1 MMFDQQVSRAVTQYE
16 EPSCGSDDL
25 YSVLLRTKFSPLL
38 SGDPGTLTEVQRK
51 ILLVE
56 FKKEVK
62 ASLSCLTSVPEQFY
76 DLDIVGTKKAVKVLN
91 DRIEDLIE
99 TLSNV

>member
-1 MMFDQQVSRAVTQYE
+1 M
-16 EPSCGSDDL
+16 
-25 YSVLLRTKFSPLL
+25 
-38 SGDPGTLTEVQRK
+38 
-51 ILLVE
+51 E

>member
-1 MMFDQQVSRAVTQYE
+1 MKEYE
-16 EPSCGSDDL
+16 EPTCGSEDL
-25 YSVLLRTKFSPLL
+25 YRVLLRDKFSPLL
-38 SGDPGTLTEVQRK
+38 SGAPGTLTGLQRK

-62 ASLSCLTSVPEQFY
+62 ASLSCLTSVPDQFY
-76 DLDIVGTKKAVKVLN
+76 DLDIVQTKKAVKVLN

-99 TLSNV
+99 TVSNV